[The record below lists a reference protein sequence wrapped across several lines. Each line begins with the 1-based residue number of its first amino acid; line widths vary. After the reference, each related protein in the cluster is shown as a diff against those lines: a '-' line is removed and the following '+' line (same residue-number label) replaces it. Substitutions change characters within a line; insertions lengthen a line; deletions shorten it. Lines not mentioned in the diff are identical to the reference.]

1 MRNILE
7 QARNASIPTK
17 QEKEK
22 MQVLSDNLVELVK
35 KEAAKYPEVTLVE
48 LGGSYAKGTWLK
60 GKLDL
65 DIFVKIKKETEEKQF
80 EEIGRKIGF
89 DSMKKFKPYVRY
101 SEHPYVEAEAQN
113 IKVNVVPCY
122 DVENGQWKSA
132 ADRSSFHTKFILEKL
147 DDEKKNEVRLL
158 KRFLR
163 GVDIYGAE
171 IAKEGFGG
179 YVAEVLIYHYGSFV
193 KVLEAAA
200 NFAQG
205 QIIGNP
211 TKKFETA
218 LILIDPIDS
227 NRNLGTA
234 ISAQNFG
241 RFILAARAYLK
252 KPSLVF
258 FNGKKSFPNTKNLK
272 NIIVVK
278 FNYKPRS
285 PDIIWGQAKRGATA
299 LSGQLELGGFQVLRK
314 SAITDEKSEAAML
327 FLLHSPVIEKSMVK
341 NGPDVFRKSESENFI
356 LRNSKNTLMWV
367 DDDGRILSLQER
379 EFHDAKKF
387 LQSLLKKNL
396 SKAGIPNGIIS
407 DMKRGFKVLEGH
419 QVTSKSIKKALAEL
433 TSTNELIFGSNK

>member
-1 MRNILE
+1 MRNVLE
-7 QARNASIPTK
+7 QARNAAIPTK
-17 QEKEK
+17 QEKDK
-22 MQVLSDNLVELVK
+22 MQALSNNLVELVK
-35 KEAAKYPEVTLVE
+35 QEAVKYPEVTLVE

-80 EEIGRKIGF
+80 EEIGKKIGF
-89 DSMKKFKPYVRY
+89 ASMKKYKPYVRY
-101 SEHPYVEAEAQN
+101 SEHPYVEAEAEN

-158 KRFLR
+158 KKFLI

-179 YVAEVLIYHYGSFV
+179 YVAEVLIYHYGSFI
-193 KVLEAAA
+193 KVLEATAS
-200 NFAQG
+200 FTQG
-205 QIIGNP
+205 QTIGNP
-211 TKKFETA
+211 TKKFENS

-234 ISAQNFG
+234 ISTQNFG
-241 RFILAARAYLK
+241 KFILAARSYLK
-252 KPSLVF
+252 KPSLEF
-258 FNGKKSFPNTKNLK
+258 FNGKKFVLNAKNLK

-278 FNYKPRS
+278 FNYKHRS

-314 SAITDEKSEAAML
+314 SAITDEKSEAAMI
-327 FLLHSPVIEKSMVK
+327 FLLHSPVIERSMVK
-341 NGPDVFRKSESENFI
+341 NGPDVFRKPESENFI
-356 LRNSKNTLMWV
+356 LQNSKNKLTWV

-379 EFHDAKKF
+379 EFYDAKKF

-396 SKAGIPNGIIS
+396 TKAGIPNGIIP
-407 DMKRGFKVLEGH
+407 DMKRSFKVLEGS

-433 TSTNELIFGSNK
+433 TSTNELIFSSNK